1 LGSRVS
7 FAGDGG
13 ALIGNDLLLC
23 SDDDGTMFQVP
34 QFACFTG
41 TKVQILTV
49 KLLLLIGKRPAA
61 LL

>member
-7 FAGDGG
+7 FTGDGG

-34 QFACFTG
+34 QFTCFTG

-49 KLLLLIGKRPAA
+49 KLLLLTGK
-61 LL
+61 